1 MVEVARSTSI
11 TIAVGADTVSAGV
24 KATWTRTGPIVVS
37 EALYPALA
45 TTMIVW
51 PSRRR
56 PRQMVCYR
64 HPRVETAVSCS
75 NCGRPICT
83 DCMVFGPV
91 GIRCPEM
98 RRRADRARRRAAR
111 VQTAAAAGPRPAR
124 HDRPDHAQR
133 RRVPRSRSSES
144 GIQSIGGTLY
154 EKGALFGPLVADG
167 EWWRLITTA
176 FLHAGLLHLVFN
188 MLALWWFGRIL
199 EGSLGHWRF
208 LGLYIAS
215 ALAGSAGALLLSPD
229 TPTVGA
235 SGAVFGIFGA
245 GLVLERQHIRIFG
258 GAALPIVVLNL
269 VFTSPSETSRS
280 AATSAA

>member
-1 MVEVARSTSI
+1 MAQPET
-11 TIAVGADTVSAGV
+11 T
-24 KATWTRTGPIVVS
+24 KA
-37 EALYPALA
+37 
-45 TTMIVW
+45 
-51 PSRRR
+51 
-56 PRQMVCYR
+56 MVCYR

-91 GIRCPEM
+91 GIRCPEC
-98 RRRADRARRRAAR
+98 AGVPTGPKRAAQQM
-111 VQTAAAAGPRPAR
+111 QTAATNRLPAAAVTIALITLNVAVFLGEMA
-124 HDRPDHAQR
+124 
-133 RRVPRSRSSES
+133 SGS
-144 GIQSIGGTLY
+144 GIQNIGGTLY
-154 EKGALFGPLVADG
+154 EKGALFGPLVATG
-167 EWWRLITTA
+167 EWWRLGTNA

-199 EGSLGHWRF
+199 EGYLGHWRF
-208 LGLYIAS
+208 FGLYIAS

-245 GLVLERQHIRIFG
+245 ALVVERQHIRIFG

-269 VFTSPSETSRS
+269 VFTFTFGNISIGGHLGGLVGGAVVMLGLWKWGRGPQGTLASIAVIVGVCAVSVAIAYFRVRGY
-280 AATSAA
+280 A